1 MKIIMKKKDYQKPTM
16 RVFEL
21 NKRINILTTSSYETT
36 GSGRTSI
43 NAMDEEEDL

>member
-1 MKIIMKKKDYQKPTM
+1 MKKKDYQKPTM

-43 NAMDEEEDL
+43 NAMDEETDL